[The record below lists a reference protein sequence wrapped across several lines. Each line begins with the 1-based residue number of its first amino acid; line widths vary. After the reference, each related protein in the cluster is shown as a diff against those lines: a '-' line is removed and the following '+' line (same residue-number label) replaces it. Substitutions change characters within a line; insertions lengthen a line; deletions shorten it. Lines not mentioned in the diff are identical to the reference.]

1 MKKLFSLL
9 VAAAMLLGIFGV
21 TASAEAYSWED
32 WDYYPGHGS
41 NWSRTVDA
49 RFYLL
54 NEGLEEQRRS
64 RQKIIWQQAGVK

>member
-1 MKKLFSLL
+1 
-9 VAAAMLLGIFGV
+9 MLLGIFSV

-32 WDYYPGHGS
+32 WGYYPGHGS

-54 NEGLEEQRRS
+54 NEGLE
-64 RQKIIWQQAGVK
+64 VPV